1 MKASALEQS
10 GRHQE
15 ALAIFSEIFPF
26 LSADSKR
33 TVRRH
38 QGSCHYL
45 GKDFQRAYAAFREGI
60 NPYKDDVEPEYLFQY
75 AFVAAIEGQPSEA
88 ERALEMLLFLV
99 DPKDS
104 GLSQKATELRSTIQ
118 SNGFKDIGW
127 F

>member
-1 MKASALEQS
+1 
-10 GRHQE
+10 
-15 ALAIFSEIFPF
+15 

-33 TVRRH
+33 SVRRH
-38 QGSCHYL
+38 QGSCYYL
-45 GKDFQRAYAAFREGI
+45 DKDFQRAYAAFREGI